1 MLKFYESFNSG
12 IFSDYLCKLLSGK
25 AIKSHLEAESQGAT
39 MLNLNKTII
48 GNINIPV
55 PSENALKKFS
65 KAQEIL
71 ANNIDLSKSS
81 SYELLFNSLLQKAFK
96 GELNLKST
104 EQA

>member
-1 MLKFYESFNSG
+1 
-12 IFSDYLCKLLSGK
+12 
-25 AIKSHLEAESQGAT
+25 

-96 GELNLKST
+96 GELELKSS